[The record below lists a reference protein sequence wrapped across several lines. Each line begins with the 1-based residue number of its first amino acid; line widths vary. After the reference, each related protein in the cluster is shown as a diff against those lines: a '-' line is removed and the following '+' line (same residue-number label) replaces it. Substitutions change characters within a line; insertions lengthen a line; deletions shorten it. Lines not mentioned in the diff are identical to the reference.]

1 MMKRVGHL
9 FIFALALF
17 ALGCDGRQRGDVE
30 MHDTER
36 KMWNSIEEFYYDNVD
51 TISLRDISIV
61 VRYDKGYVADS
72 VAMNIVSISPDSLV
86 VEEPF
91 TLHIPRLS
99 DLRPET
105 QIFPYRH
112 NALLKTPG
120 RYRFRLTPHTP
131 IEGISSVGIAINASN
146 SETNK

>member
-1 MMKRVGHL
+1 MKRVTYL
-9 FIFALALF
+9 FITLLTLLF
-17 ALGCDGRQRGDVE
+17 VGCSTHQMSDIE

-36 KMWNSIEEFYYDNVD
+36 KVWNSIEEFYYDNAD
-51 TISLRDISIV
+51 TLSLRDISIV

-72 VAMNIVSISPDSLV
+72 VAMSIVSISPDSLV

-99 DLRPET
+99 NLRPET
-105 QIFPYRH
+105 QTFVYRR

-120 RYRFRLTPHTP
+120 RYRFRLTPHTA
-131 IEGISSVGIAINASN
+131 IEGINSVGIAINGSN